1 MDDRPTE
8 LRHTQADGLHLRPAA
23 EIGAL
28 FVKAQG
34 NAIHLATPPELVAGS
49 TRLGAATVQKA
60 ALNLISVPVG
70 IGLGHVH
77 DGYTVNVRAGN
88 AKLVG
93 RAARIVA
100 GVARVDE
107 AAARGALA
115 RTSGGVK
122 RAILIAQRRTLKDA
136 EHALQQSGGHLAP
149 LLQAN

>member
-8 LRHTQADGLHLRPAA
+8 LRHTRADGLHLRPAA

-28 FVKAQG
+28 IVKAQG
-34 NAIHLATPPELVAGS
+34 HAIHVGTPPEPVAGS
-49 TRLGAATVQKA
+49 TRLGAATAQKA

-70 IGLGHVH
+70 IGPGHVH
-77 DGYTVNVRAGN
+77 DGCMVNVRAGN

-107 AAARGALA
+107 APARGALA
-115 RTSGGVK
+115 RTRGGVK
-122 RAILIAQRRTLKDA
+122 RAILIAQGRTLEDA
-136 EHALQQSGGHLAP
+136 EQALQQSGGHLAP